1 MRFYVPQITYS
12 EKTMVYLVIAVI
24 LITLSVKGYCAK
36 RTSIYIEDTGDAFL
50 FNLVRMIFCLFIGTV
65 LVFAEG
71 TQGQLLIDGGMLAV
85 CAISGITNAALLVGW
100 ILAVRK
106 NTMVMLDVGTT
117 LGSIIPALLCAF
129 LFGEAISLPK
139 MAGFALIV
147 IATMILASYGKDNR
161 KSTLS
166 GILLLLFTLVS
177 DGMTSFAQQLYKQ
190 YYTKSGIFSGDTLY
204 PKSVFHFYTYVFA
217 VLSLAIVLVAYRLVT
232 RKKNKE
238 EGVKPKGLFTLPLSL
253 TLHILVMAV
262 CMFAAN
268 YFQTVAATD
277 LSVPSQVLYPVIK
290 GGSLVMVNFTAMI
303 FFGERITVRSVCGS
317 IVAIAGMIC
326 MNIF

>member
-1 MRFYVPQITYS
+1 
-12 EKTMVYLVIAVI
+12 MVYLVIAIV

-36 RTSIYIEDTGDAFL
+36 RTSIYIENMGDAFL
-50 FNLVRMIFCLFIGTV
+50 FNLVRMIFCLFIGTA

-71 TQGQLLIDGGMLAV
+71 AQELLFIDGGMLAV
-85 CAISGITNAALLVGW
+85 CAVSGLTNAALLVGW

-117 LGSIIPALLCAF
+117 LGSIIPAVLCAF
-129 LFGEAISLPK
+129 IFGEAISVPK

-147 IATMILASYGKDNR
+147 LATAILAVRGKDKQR
-161 KSTLS
+161 STLS
-166 GILLLLFTLVS
+166 GMLLLIFTLVC

-190 YYTKSGIFSGDTLY
+190 YYTESGILSGGVLY

-217 VLSLAIVLVAYRLVT
+217 VLSLSLVLVAYRLAT
-232 RKKNKE
+232 RRKNME
-238 EGVKPKGLFTLPLSL
+238 EGVKPKGLFNLPFKV
-253 TLHILVMAV
+253 TLHILVMAI

-277 LSVPSQVLYPVIK
+277 LLVPSQVLYPVIK

-317 IVAIAGMIC
+317 LVAIAGMIC
-326 MNIF
+326 MNVF